1 MSTRDDTSALAA
13 ALTRVPDVP
22 HWVDTRGMLESGR
35 AEVWFAHSADTA
47 RDGFVVTMS
56 DMALASVVGAAPGVL
71 IEAAIDQLSGDV
83 SVLAQDAGGDTV
95 AGVRPA
101 WRRQSA
107 IIHGLPGRMP
117 WEREID
123 ETTRIFYLDNPPP
136 LDHVPEKL
144 RLELEAA
151 LKGRPTTR
159 FVEGVVPTR
168 QDADADAGALVPVAA
183 AWHAGLPVSFCYPV
197 LQTAS
202 LWDVSIDTLE
212 EYRGLGLARRAA
224 RALVRQMRRVGKAPV
239 WGALSSNHASLA
251 LARRLGFEEAG
262 RLAVFDQGSSAT
274 ESAPG

>member
-1 MSTRDDTSALAA
+1 MSTRDDSPALAA
-13 ALTRVPDVP
+13 ALTRVPDIP
-22 HWVDTRGMLESGR
+22 YWVDTRGMLESGR
-35 AEVWFAHSADTA
+35 AEVWFADAAHTA
-47 RDGFVVTMS
+47 HDGFVVTMA

-71 IEAAIDQLSGDV
+71 IEAAIGQLSGDV
-83 SVLAQDAGGDTV
+83 SVLAQEAGADNI

-101 WRRQSA
+101 WRRQTA
-107 IIHGLPGRMP
+107 IIHALPGRMP
-117 WEREID
+117 WEREDD
-123 ETTRIFYLDNPPP
+123 ETTRIFYLDNAPP
-136 LDHVPEKL
+136 LDHVPERL

-168 QDADADAGALVPVAA
+168 HDADAGVLMPVAA

-202 LWDVSIDTLE
+202 LWDASIDTLE

-262 RLAVFDQGSSAT
+262 RLAVFDQGL
-274 ESAPG
+274 

>member
-1 MSTRDDTSALAA
+1 MSAPADPSALAA

-47 RDGFVVTMS
+47 RDGFVVTMP
-56 DMALASVVGAAPGVL
+56 DRALASVVGPAPGTL
-71 IEAAIDQLSGDV
+71 IEATIDQLAGDV
-83 SVLAQDAGGDTV
+83 NVLAHDDAGDTV
-95 AGVRPA
+95 ASVLPG
-101 WRRQSA
+101 WRRQTA
-107 IIHGLPGRMP
+107 IIHALPGRMP
-117 WEREID
+117 WEREVD
-123 ETTRIFYLDNPPP
+123 ETTRIFYLDNAPP
-136 LDHVPEKL
+136 LDHVPERL

-168 QDADADAGALVPVAA
+168 QDADAGVLVPVAA

-224 RALVRQMRRVGKAPV
+224 RALVRQMRRLGKAPV

-274 ESAPG
+274 AESAPG